1 MSRGDRHTT
10 APKYRVRALG
20 GFDDSRL
27 GCERSRVRFPDGPFK
42 FHIRIKISIQ
52 ITRHVKLSSTLK
64 MLIAVKPD

>member
-20 GFDDSRL
+20 GFDSRL

-42 FHIRIKISIQ
+42 FHIRKKISIQ
-52 ITRHVKLSSTLK
+52 ITRHVKLSSILK
-64 MLIAVKPD
+64 MLIEVKPG